1 MKTQHKSLFHFYK
14 YAKGN
19 KISIAGVLS
28 VVEAFEVF
36 DRDKPTKKIRS
47 SKQVHISLQT
57 VVVHKRQA
65 QQFHSIALRKRY
77 TSKMYGGSTGVTQQC
92 PPF

>member
-1 MKTQHKSLFHFYK
+1 MQLSICERPVKSGPLMKTSHKSLFHFYK

-36 DRDKPTKKIRS
+36 DRDKPTKRY
-47 SKQVHISLQT
+47 
-57 VVVHKRQA
+57 
-65 QQFHSIALRKRY
+65 IAVNKY
-77 TSKMYGGSTGVTQQC
+77 TFPC
-92 PPF
+92 RL